1 MEKEYEKII
10 HHSSTLIVRGQY
22 ARANTILN
30 YAYERGYANTEIIVM
45 QSYCLK
51 MMKGI
56 SQAIKYLENCQNNG
70 PLISMALAQYYK

>member
-56 SQAIKYLENCQNNG
+56 S
-70 PLISMALAQYYK
+70 